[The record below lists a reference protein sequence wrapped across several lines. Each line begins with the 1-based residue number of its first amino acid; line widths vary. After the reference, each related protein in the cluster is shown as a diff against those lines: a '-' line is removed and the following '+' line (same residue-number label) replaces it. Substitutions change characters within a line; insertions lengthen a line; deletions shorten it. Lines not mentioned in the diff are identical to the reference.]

1 MNFQKKKQINGQRV
15 SMRYPGSKYVSKNL
29 KATPEQYGFIT
40 NKKLAIISIGGQK
53 LKMDVA

>member
-29 KATPEQYGFIT
+29 KATPEQ
-40 NKKLAIISIGGQK
+40 
-53 LKMDVA
+53 